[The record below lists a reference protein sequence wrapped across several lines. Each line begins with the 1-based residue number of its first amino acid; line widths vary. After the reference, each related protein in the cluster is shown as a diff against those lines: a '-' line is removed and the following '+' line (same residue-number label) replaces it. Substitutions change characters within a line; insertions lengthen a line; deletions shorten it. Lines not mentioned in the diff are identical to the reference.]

1 MIKKITA
8 PIVVMWFLFIA
19 ANGLWAG
26 EPVQIRLLFLNDFH
40 GFAEPHQPIGSPG
53 QIGGLAYLA
62 TEVNRLR
69 QERPTLLLAA
79 GDMIQGNPWA
89 NLFEGKSTI
98 EVMNAMGFSAMVLG
112 NHEFDF
118 GQKTL
123 SLRIKEAR
131 FPILTANILG
141 LSGIQPYLIKEI
153 AGIKI
158 AIIGLVTEETPT
170 ATHPKNVEGLT
181 FLPAAESAQK
191 VLQELGNRP
200 DLVLVLSHLG
210 LPADRRLAETVKG
223 IQVVVG
229 GHTHTRIETPIK
241 VNETIIVQAWEHA
254 KVLGVLDLTIQDRKV
269 INYQGKLLPISPD
282 NQRPDPLIA
291 EIVDRYKNQSA
302 AMLDE
307 VIGEALVDLQ
317 GKGARSR
324 ETNLGNLVADVMRE
338 DAKADAALT
347 NAGGLRADILKG
359 PIRMKDL
366 FSVLPF
372 PNHLVV
378 LRVTGRE
385 LKEILEHGLSD
396 LSGTGGQFPQVSGM
410 RLTYKFTAPSGQR
423 ITAVWIQEKPLDPE
437 TWYTLATNDF
447 LLAGGDGYAIF
458 KKILQGEKNSPTQN
472 PRVILFDSGRELRDL
487 VVAFIREKKQVSASA
502 GGRIQ
507 KIE

>member
-1 MIKKITA
+1 MKRKWFN
-8 PIVVMWFLFIA
+8 PIIFIFILFLSMSFV
-19 ANGLWAG
+19 WAG

-98 EVMNAMGFSAMVLG
+98 EVMNAMEFSAMVLG

-123 SLRIKEAR
+123 ALRIKEAR
-131 FPILTANILG
+131 FPILTANVLG

-191 VLQELGNRP
+191 VLQDLGNRP

-210 LPADRRLAETVKG
+210 LPADRRLAKEVKG
-223 IQVVVG
+223 IQVIVG

-269 INYQGKLLPISPD
+269 VNYQGKLIPINPD
-282 NQRPDPLIA
+282 RQKPDPLIA

-302 AMLDE
+302 AMLEE
-307 VIGEALVDLQ
+307 VIGEAQVDLQ
-317 GKGARSR
+317 GRGARSQ

-366 FSVLPF
+366 LSVLPF

-396 LSGTGGQFPQVSGM
+396 VGGTGGQFPQVSGI
-410 RLTYKFTAPSGQR
+410 RLTYKSTAPSGQR
-423 ITAVWIQEKPLDPE
+423 IATIWVREKPLDPE

-447 LLAGGDGYAIF
+447 LVAGGDGYAIF
-458 KKILQGEKNSPTQN
+458 KKVLQGEKDSPTQN
-472 PRVILFDSGRELRDL
+472 SRVILFDSGKELRDL
-487 VVAFIREKKQVSASA
+487 VVAFIKKKKLVSASA
-502 GGRIQ
+502 GGRID